1 MIEKIKG
8 FFKDVKVEA
17 KKVNY
22 PSRDELTGSTWVV
35 ITTVI
40 ITSAFLGIIDL
51 SLAKIIKLLV
61 R

>member
-1 MIEKIKG
+1 MLEKVKG
-8 FFKDVKVEA
+8 FFNEVKVEA

-22 PSRDELTGSTWVV
+22 PQKEELVGSTWVV

-40 ITSAFLGIIDL
+40 VASLFLGVVDL
-51 SLAKIIKLLV
+51 SLAKVVRLLV

>member
-1 MIEKIKG
+1 MIQRIKA
-8 FFKDVKVEA
+8 FFRDVKVEA

-35 ITTVI
+35 ITAVI
-40 ITSAFLGIIDL
+40 VASLFLGAIDL
-51 SLAKIIKLLV
+51 SLARIIQLLV